1 MLFRSKLFPSHDRG
15 EVLFIGKTTYL
26 IGYYVAN
33 NKNDYDECLSSFD
46 TVERYW
52 KLIPKE
58 ITITREV
65 LEAAWNKTQN
75 VNFMKVQD
83 HYMKALCEELGF

>member
-1 MLFRSKLFPSHDRG
+1 MAKFQTGDVIENNGHHRIITAVG
-15 EVLFIGKTTYL
+15 EMFYL
-26 IGYYVAN
+26 LKQESISGEQCLGIDWV
-33 NKNDYDECLSSFD
+33 DENYKF
-46 TVERYW
+46 
-52 KLIPKE
+52 KPKE

-83 HYMKALCEELGF
+83 HYMKALCEELGL

>member
-1 MLFRSKLFPSHDRG
+1 MAKFKVGDVIENDIYQRKITAVGEMYYLLKQESISVEECKSIKYIDVNFKL
-15 EVLFIGKTTYL
+15 K
-26 IGYYVAN
+26 
-33 NKNDYDECLSSFD
+33 
-46 TVERYW
+46 
-52 KLIPKE
+52 PKE

-83 HYMKALCEELGF
+83 HYMKALCEELGL

>member
-1 MLFRSKLFPSHDRG
+1 MAKFQVGDVIENNGHQKIITAVG
-15 EVLFIGKTTYL
+15 EMFYLLKQESDQVEQIGVIIWL
-26 IGYYVAN
+26 
-33 NKNDYDECLSSFD
+33 DEN
-46 TVERYW
+46 Y
-52 KLIPKE
+52 KIKPKE

-75 VNFMKVQD
+75 VNFMKVPD